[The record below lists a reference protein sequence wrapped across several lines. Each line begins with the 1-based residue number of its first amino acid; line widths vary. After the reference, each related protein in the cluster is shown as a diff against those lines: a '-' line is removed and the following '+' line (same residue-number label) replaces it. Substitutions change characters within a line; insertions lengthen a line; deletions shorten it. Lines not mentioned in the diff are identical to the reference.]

1 MEILKLW
8 FSIVE
13 LSTTIKLKLLNEFE
27 SVENIREFVITH
39 KNINYEDNKVLSRLT
54 KAYDLPKLYN
64 LLEKVEKENINM
76 STIGEKNYPQSLEL
90 LDDAPYTL
98 FYKGDI
104 SRLNNSTNVA
114 VVGSRR
120 CTPYGKDITKIITKE
135 MVNSNINV
143 VSGMAKGID
152 CIAHKTAIDN
162 KGYTAAVLGCGV
174 DVVYPREN
182 NNLYNEI
189 ISCGGCIISEFPPGT
204 TPRPMYF
211 PIRNRII
218 SGLSKLIIVAEA
230 GEKSGSLITATR
242 ALEQGKDVLAIP
254 GSIFSAES
262 KGTNKLIKE
271 GAHVF
276 TGVEDVFQI
285 LGVQRDRKNK
295 SINSKDSIGN
305 NNKNSR
311 VLNEIYKVIDNNPIH
326 IDDIMRL
333 TNVDIKQLYEL
344 LFEMQLKDEILC
356 LSGNFYVRVNK
367 SI

>member
-13 LSTTIKLKLLNEFE
+13 LSSTIKLKLLNEFE

-39 KNINYEDNKVLSRLT
+39 KNVNYEDNKVLSRLT
-54 KAYDLPKLYN
+54 KAYDLPKLYS
-64 LLEKVEKENINM
+64 LLEKLEKENINM

-98 FYKGDI
+98 FYRGDI
-104 SRLNNSTNVA
+104 SRLNNRASVA

-143 VSGMAKGID
+143 ISGMAKGID
-152 CIAHKTAIDN
+152 SIAHKTCIDN
-162 KGYTAAVLGCGV
+162 KGYTVAVLGCGV
-174 DVVYPREN
+174 DVVYPKEN

-189 ISCGGCIISEFPPGT
+189 ISCGGCVISEFPPGT

-276 TGVEDVFQI
+276 TEVDDVFQI
-285 LGVQRDRKNK
+285 LGVQRERENK
-295 SINSKDSIGN
+295 SINSKDNIGN

-344 LFEMQLKDEILC
+344 LFEMQLQDEILC